1 MKNYLNYI
9 VLAFAMLLSSSVQ
22 AQNANNLTVKM
33 RIDDTYAFAFDLT
46 ESRSA
51 KGGIWN
57 VKTGEAVTPLN
68 YSEAKTD
75 TIDGKP
81 VVKLYRQVALG
92 NHPLNGWETWVMDSS
107 KWVRMDE
114 TTTATTAATKCTS
127 VKKTK
132 KTKKSNKSKRR
143 K

>member
-9 VLAFAMLLSSSVQ
+9 VLALAMLLSSSAQ
-22 AQNANNLTVKM
+22 AQKSNNLNIQT
-33 RIDDTYAFAFDLT
+33 RIDATYAFAFDLT

-92 NHPLNGWETWVMDSS
+92 NHPLNGWETWVQNGCSQ
-107 KWVRMDE
+107 WVSMDE
-114 TTTATTAATKCTS
+114 AATAAKCTS

-132 KTKKSNKSKRR
+132 KSKKSKRR

>member
-9 VLAFAMLLSSSVQ
+9 VLAFAMLLVSSVQ
-22 AQNANNLTVKM
+22 AQDVSNLNIKM
-33 RIDDTYAFAFDLT
+33 RIDDTYAFAFDLS

-57 VKTGEAVTPLN
+57 LKTGKAETPLN

-81 VVKLYRQVALG
+81 VVMLYRQVALG
-92 NHPLNGWETWVMDSS
+92 NHPLNGWEPWV
-107 KWVRMDE
+107 KECCQWVRMGE
-114 TTTATTAATKCTS
+114 VPATNCPKA
-127 VKKTK
+127 
-132 KTKKSNKSKRR
+132 KKSKKSKRR
-143 K
+143 KK

>member
-9 VLAFAMLLSSSVQ
+9 VLAFAMLLASSVQ

-114 TTTATTAATKCTS
+114 TTTATTATKCTS

-132 KTKKSNKSKRR
+132 KTKKTKKSKRR

>member
-9 VLAFAMLLSSSVQ
+9 ILALAMLLSSSAQ
-22 AQNANNLTVKM
+22 AQKSNNLNINT
-33 RIDDTYAFAFDLT
+33 RIDDTYAFAFDFT

-107 KWVRMDE
+107 KWVCMDE
-114 TTTATTAATKCTS
+114 ATAATAATTKSIS

-132 KTKKSNKSKRR
+132 KNKKAKRR

>member
-9 VLAFAMLLSSSVQ
+9 ILALAMLLSSSAQ
-22 AQNANNLTVKM
+22 AQKSNNLNIKT
-33 RIDDTYAFAFDLT
+33 RIDSTFVFAFDLT

-68 YSEAKTD
+68 YSEAKID
-75 TIDGKP
+75 TINGEP

-107 KWVRMDE
+107 KWVCMDE
-114 TTTATTAATKCTS
+114 ATAATAATTKSIS

-132 KTKKSNKSKRR
+132 KNKKAKRR

>member
-9 VLAFAMLLSSSVQ
+9 ILALAMLLSSSAQ
-22 AQNANNLTVKM
+22 AQKSNNLNINT
-33 RIDDTYAFAFDLT
+33 RIDDTYAFAFDFT

-75 TIDGKP
+75 TINGKP
-81 VVKLYRQVALG
+81 VVKLYRQVVLG

-114 TTTATTAATKCTS
+114 TTTATAATKCTS

-132 KTKKSNKSKRR
+132 KTKKTKRR

>member
-9 VLAFAMLLSSSVQ
+9 VLALAMLLSSSAQ
-22 AQNANNLTVKM
+22 AQKSNNLNIQT

-75 TIDGKP
+75 TIDGKL

-132 KTKKSNKSKRR
+132 KTKKSKRR
-143 K
+143 KLR